1 MQPQSSD
8 GDAAVDARAA
18 TIKLVFKKAMLS
30 KLGHSA
36 SSATQPL
43 NDEAEK
49 ATAET
54 PKTAVKKSEKQAAPS
69 AKPPQKAR
77 SAPSKVSPAK
87 ASPVA
92 AAKTSSKA
100 APSKAAPSKAAAAAK
115 KATPQ
120 KQKRSE
126 PNRDASSITT
136 DLGRSVMSS
145 TAGLD
150 LADAAG
156 DALPMNR
163 VKRMMRELVGD
174 LKLGSD
180 SVAALVAACHGF
192 ISYMTS
198 QVFYS
203 ARVLPCRSVALFLT
217 RTPPPRTTRQAAQ
230 ASPQA
235 QLCYDDLAALVQDRE
250 MFEFLD
256 EVLPQRFTAEDAAAI
271 NFQLKLSQGVTINP
285 VKKVCGGAR
294 VIYCVQ

>member
-36 SSATQPL
+36 SSATQPFE
-43 NDEAEK
+43 DEAEK

-69 AKPPQKAR
+69 AKPPQTAR

-92 AAKTSSKA
+92 AAKTS
-100 APSKAAPSKAAAAAK
+100 SKAAPSKAAAAAK

-203 ARVLPCRSVALFLT
+203 ERVLPCRSVALFLT
-217 RTPPPRTTRQAAQ
+217 RTPP
-230 ASPQA
+230 SP
-235 QLCYDDLAALVQDRE
+235 Y
-250 MFEFLD
+250 
-256 EVLPQRFTAEDAAAI
+256 
-271 NFQLKLSQGVTINP
+271 NP
-285 VKKVCGGAR
+285 PGGAGIPPSAAVLR
-294 VIYCVQ
+294 